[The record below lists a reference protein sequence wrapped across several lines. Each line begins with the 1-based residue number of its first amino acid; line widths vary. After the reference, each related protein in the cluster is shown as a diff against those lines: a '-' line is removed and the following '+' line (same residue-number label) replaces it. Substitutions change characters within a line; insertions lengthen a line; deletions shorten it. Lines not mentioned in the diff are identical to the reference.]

1 MCKALLFF
9 LRKRFWVY
17 PHMYRHFPHFMAL
30 THVSSSVLRLHGR
43 EFCFVERNLEGV
55 VSDKN
60 IVLFFWVAQNGRAK
74 QSRESNKKQRDEL
87 TNNDING

>member
-1 MCKALLFF
+1 
-9 LRKRFWVY
+9 
-17 PHMYRHFPHFMAL
+17 MYRHFPHFMAL

-60 IVLFFWVAQNGRAK
+60 IVLFFGSPKTEGQNKVVKATK
-74 QSRESNKKQRDEL
+74 NKEM
-87 TNNDING
+87 N